1 MWLKYLILNEKFKNL
16 APRKSRRMLCR
27 ANFIVRR
34 RLKLFAAIFDG
45 FFAKPAG

>member
-1 MWLKYLILNEKFKNL
+1 
-16 APRKSRRMLCR
+16 MLCR

-45 FFAKPAG
+45 FFAKPAGSPAHFFVAAFKWL